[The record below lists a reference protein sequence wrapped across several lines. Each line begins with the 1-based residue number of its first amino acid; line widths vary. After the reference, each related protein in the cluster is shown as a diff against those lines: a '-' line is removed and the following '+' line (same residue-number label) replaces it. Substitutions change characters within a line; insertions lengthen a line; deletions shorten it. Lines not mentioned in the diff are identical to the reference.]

1 MMEAKD
7 VAVWIGIASSIAGVA
22 VGYGTLTEKVST
34 LEKSTDATHLESR
47 LTKLE
52 VRSEDA
58 DLGHISKEIQQVRGE
73 NEKLA
78 QRVDAIVIPSTSGLK
93 ADIRVLRNQVGDLQ
107 KRSEDLDQELDKL
120 KTSNKP
126 LL

>member
-1 MMEAKD
+1 MEAKD

-78 QRVDAIVIPSTSGLK
+78 QRVNAIVIPSTSGLK

>member
-1 MMEAKD
+1 MEAKD

>member
-1 MMEAKD
+1 MEAKD

-52 VRSEDA
+52 VRSDDA
-58 DLGHISKEIQQVRGE
+58 DLGHIGSEIQTIRGDLE
-73 NEKLA
+73 ALGDKVSRI
-78 QRVDAIVIPSTSGLK
+78 RVPSTSAIKTDVRLLQSKVDSIEEQLK
-93 ADIRVLRNQVGDLQ
+93 GQMEQV
-107 KRSEDLDQELDKL
+107 EKL
-120 KTSNKP
+120 KDASKP